1 MLDALIEH
9 FDVPFFLVLRSAQP
23 TPAKRRSQVLDAL
36 IEHFGTQAELARR
49 LGVDRA
55 AVNQWAKTG
64 LPARRAVEIER
75 LTGGEFKAVDL
86 MRGYGGEDQ
95 NV

>member
-1 MLDALIEH
+1 MIG
-9 FDVPFFLVLRSAQP
+9 
-23 TPAKRRSQVLDAL
+23 AL

-55 AVNQWAKTG
+55 AVNQWTKTG
-64 LPARRAVEIER
+64 MPARRAVEIEK
-75 LTGGEFKAVDL
+75 LTGGKFKAVDL
-86 MRGYGGEDQ
+86 MRGYGVENQ